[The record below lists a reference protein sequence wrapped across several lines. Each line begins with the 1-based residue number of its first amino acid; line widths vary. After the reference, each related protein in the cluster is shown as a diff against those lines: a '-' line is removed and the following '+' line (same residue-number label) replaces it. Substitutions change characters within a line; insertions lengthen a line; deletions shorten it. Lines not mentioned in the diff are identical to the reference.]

1 MIYYCEDETRFGP
14 SPDTTML
21 TVTHKIEYHANVG
34 EIYRCGASFAL
45 TALSDQLIRILAAIK
60 TLLNCLECEEK

>member
-1 MIYYCEDETRFGP
+1 MQMWGKFID
-14 SPDTTML
+14 
-21 TVTHKIEYHANVG
+21 
-34 EIYRCGASFAL
+34 GASFAL